1 MSDGERRRGFGVLS
15 VGANGAVREITVSW
29 GSWRYTVTYSNLGTT
44 AAPTAPANPRP
55 LRER

>member
-1 MSDGERRRGFGVLS
+1 MSDERRRGFDVLS
-15 VGANGAVREITVSW
+15 VGVNGAVREITVSW